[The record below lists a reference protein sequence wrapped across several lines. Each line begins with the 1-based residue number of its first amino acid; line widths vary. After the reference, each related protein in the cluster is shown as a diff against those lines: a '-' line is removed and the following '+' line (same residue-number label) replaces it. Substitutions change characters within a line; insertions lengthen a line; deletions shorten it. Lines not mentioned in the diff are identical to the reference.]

1 MSGLRQ
7 SITLTVLSGI
17 AGLALLSGG
26 LGACAVDSDPIDENV
41 DIDEDVD
48 EVEAAANPGRGTGRA
63 AWNVTNRDG
72 SRFTVVAEI
81 NNGVARDIIVTGTLA
96 PFAELPR
103 TVTNADGAVLRISRG
118 SGSAR
123 RHYEGNFRAL
133 IDNSQA
139 YSCTKCACVSDKC
152 IVWGT
157 NTNCFPA
164 GISCYQV
171 PCLGGGGGVEP
182 LDVGFTAT
190 IPPAL

>member
-7 SITLTVLSGI
+7 SLTLTVLSGGL
-17 AGLALLSGG
+17 AGLALLSAG
-26 LGACAVDSDPIDENV
+26 LGGCAIEPDPLDE
-41 DIDEDVD
+41 DEDV
-48 EVEAAANPGRGTGRA
+48 VEATINPGRGTGRA
-63 AWNVTNRDG
+63 VWNVSNRDG

-81 NNGVARDIIVTGTLA
+81 NDGVARDLIVTGTLA

-103 TVTNADGAVLRISRG
+103 TVTNPDGAVLSITRG
-118 SGSAR
+118 SGSGR
-123 RHYEGNFRAL
+123 RHYEGTFKGL

-139 YSCTKCACVSDKC
+139 YGCTQCACVGDKC

-157 NTNCFPA
+157 NTNCYPA

-171 PCLGGGGGVEP
+171 ACLGGGGGIEP